1 MTKYFKF
8 VGVILIILF
17 LVAAILEIVVF
28 VETVDYLEGASLA
41 ISIVEIALF
50 LIIGPAS
57 GMLFISYANHKEEH
71 DFKDDFD
78 EGKEEHDEDEEDEED
93 DYVENTSTPKKS
105 ISELPVAAKYDIE
118 DIEIDGPIIKL
129 GSRSFRMTL
138 ISDVHLRKDNID
150 LIAFGVR
157 YKIYFDN
164 EKRGYSLYQTILDNY
179 RQI

>member
-28 VETVDYLEGASLA
+28 VETVDYLEGTSLA

-57 GMLFISYANHKEEH
+57 GMLFISYANHKEDH

-78 EGKEEHDEDEEDEED
+78 EDKEEDDEED
-93 DYVENTSTPKKS
+93 TSTPKKS
-105 ISELPVAAKYDIE
+105 KSELPVAAKYDIE
-118 DIEIDGPIIKL
+118 DVEIDGPIIKL

-138 ISDVHLRKDNID
+138 ISDVHFKKGNID
-150 LIAFGVR
+150 LIAFGAR
-157 YKIYFDN
+157 YKIFFDN
-164 EKRGYSLYQTILDNY
+164 KKRGYSLYETILDNY
-179 RQI
+179 RKI

>member
-28 VETVDYLEGASLA
+28 VQTVDYLEGASLA

-50 LIIGPAS
+50 LIIGPAL

-78 EGKEEHDEDEEDEED
+78 EDEEEDDEDEED
-93 DYVENTSTPKKS
+93 DYVENSSTPKKS
-105 ISELPVAAKYDIE
+105 ISELPVSAKYDIE

-164 EKRGYSLYQTILDNY
+164 EKRGYSLYQTILDNF